1 MLLAVSDD
9 GCGISNDTISKIFEP
24 FFTTKGKNKGT
35 GLGLSTVYGI
45 VKQNNGF
52 IYAQSGIGQGTTFN
66 IYLPRNNGK
75 TTELEPRMSDEN
87 LYGHGETVLVVEDE
101 KINLR
106 MYKTILQKLEYNV
119 LTASSPTEALEIVNN
134 YPGDIDLLIT
144 DVIMPG
150 MNGKELSA
158 QLSNIFPQIKTL
170 FMSGYTADVI
180 AHQGTLEEG
189 INFIQKPFSTQ
200 LFSNKIR
207 AVLDN

>member
-1 MLLAVSDD
+1 M
-9 GCGISNDTISKIFEP
+9 
-24 FFTTKGKNKGT
+24 
-35 GLGLSTVYGI
+35 
-45 VKQNNGF
+45 
-52 IYAQSGIGQGTTFN
+52 
-66 IYLPRNNGK
+66 
-75 TTELEPRMSDEN
+75 
-87 LYGHGETVLVVEDE
+87 
-101 KINLR
+101 
-106 MYKTILQKLEYNV
+106 